1 MTSAVFSLVEKL
13 AKLAEK
19 EVKLLKGVREE
30 IAFIKREFEH
40 IKAFL
45 ASAESSQEDDLELKV
60 WVKDIIEVAYDTED
74 ILDEFTLK
82 LARDHGHGFTGYL
95 RKIKSS
101 IQNLKARHHISSK
114 IADIKSRVSNIGEGH
129 RRYHFK
135 SYCTEQSVSTFTG
148 GTSWHDLREGA
159 FLVDEG
165 ELVGIDEPRE
175 EIVKWLVDEE
185 PGLEVVSIL
194 GMGGL
199 GKTTLAGQ
207 AYNNQQ
213 VKAYFQ
219 SHAWIN
225 VSQSYKI
232 EDILRDM
239 IVQLH
244 NEFEQPIPQGIE
256 IMRSTSLKQM
266 VKDFLQQKRYVIVL
280 DDLWD
285 KEALEGIKNA
295 MPNSNLCSRI
305 LITTRIAH
313 VAMVS
318 SNKSKIYTCKPLS
331 SKHSWSLFC
340 KKAFRGNAYPPH
352 LEQESLCRQIL
363 KKSEGLPLAIVALGS
378 LLFAKDVHEWEMISR
393 SLATELESNDVMQ
406 NFKKILSLS
415 YNDLHYNLK
424 SCFMYLGVFP
434 EDHVIEC
441 ARLIRLWIAEG
452 FVEEREGMTQEE
464 VAQRYLKE
472 LINRSLVQIVGTT
485 LDGRIRSCRVHD
497 LMRESILSRLRD
509 INFVSFASEQRVEL
523 HKRVRRLSV
532 QYTYNN
538 ALEQLNLPSLHS
550 LLIFELATLS
560 ISYEQFIPSGCR
572 LLRVLDLGD
581 SPLHEFPQQ
590 ILVLFHLKYL
600 SLRRTKVCIIP
611 RSIGKL
617 ENLETLDFKHTLVS
631 ELPMEITK
639 LKKLQYLLVYN
650 YADFTPSRSF
660 CSITGL
666 SAPHGIGALVALQ
679 KLCYVKAGG
688 DRSKNTM
695 QELGELCQLRK
706 LGVMDLKKD
715 DAKELCHSLK
725 KMTDLRSLVVV
736 AESEYEVI
744 DLDFLSSPPRLLG
757 RLYIRGCLKK
767 LPHWLSLLNNLARV
781 RLKWSRLKSSP
792 LIALQN
798 LPNLVELEL
807 DNAFDGEKLVF
818 EDRGFLKLKQL
829 SLANLEN
836 LRFVLMNG
844 QAMPCLQSLFIYRCK
859 HLDWQLLLV
868 VIHNLTILKYLQ
880 FREIPEE
887 FALAFY
893 PYSSSRMMREGIL
906 QKCYE
911 EVMERNPEVYFVW
924 WEEDHWELYDLSLD
938 SYNAIKGKVM
948 SCGDVLPEV
957 S

>member
-129 RRYHFK
+129 QRYHFK

-185 PGLEVVSIL
+185 PRLEVVSIL

-256 IMRSTSLKQM
+256 IMRSMSLKQM

-285 KEALEGIKNA
+285 KEALE
-295 MPNSNLCSRI
+295 
-305 LITTRIAH
+305 
-313 VAMVS
+313 
-318 SNKSKIYTCKPLS
+318 
-331 SKHSWSLFC
+331 
-340 KKAFRGNAYPPH
+340 
-352 LEQESLCRQIL
+352 
-363 KKSEGLPLAIVALGS
+363 
-378 LLFAKDVHEWEMISR
+378 
-393 SLATELESNDVMQ
+393 
-406 NFKKILSLS
+406 
-415 YNDLHYNLK
+415 
-424 SCFMYLGVFP
+424 GVFP

-472 LINRSLVQIVGTT
+472 LINKSLISHL
-485 LDGRIRSCRVHD
+485 LDHFV
-497 LMRESILSRLRD
+497 LLRD
-509 INFVSFASEQRVEL
+509 F
-523 HKRVRRLSV
+523 RL
-532 QYTYNN
+532 
-538 ALEQLNLPSLHS
+538 
-550 LLIFELATLS
+550 
-560 ISYEQFIPSGCR
+560 
-572 LLRVLDLGD
+572 
-581 SPLHEFPQQ
+581 
-590 ILVLFHLKYL
+590 
-600 SLRRTKVCIIP
+600 P
-611 RSIGKL
+611 RHWSIGS
-617 ENLETLDFKHTLVS
+617 T
-631 ELPMEITK
+631 
-639 LKKLQYLLVYN
+639 
-650 YADFTPSRSF
+650 A
-660 CSITGL
+660 
-666 SAPHGIGALVALQ
+666 

-695 QELGELCQLRK
+695 QELGELCQLRR

-736 AESEYEVI
+736 AESEYESAFEMEQI
-744 DLDFLSSPPRLLG
+744 K
-757 RLYIRGCLKK
+757 IE
-767 LPHWLSLLNNLARV
+767 
-781 RLKWSRLKSSP
+781 P

-844 QAMPCLQSLFIYRCK
+844 QAMPCLQSLFIYKCK

-893 PYSSSRMMREGIL
+893 PYSSSKMMREGIM

-911 EVMERNPEVYFVW
+911 EVMERNPKVYFVW

-948 SCGDVLPEV
+948 SCGDVLPKV